1 MIARRLGATFATFAT
16 FAIVPAIATAVVC
29 FAAQPSAQPST
40 QPSSRPSEPTPG
52 QPTFK
57 TRAAGVRIDVLVTD
71 EERPVANLTAKDF
84 ELTDRDVAQQVD
96 VSRLHDLPVD
106 VIIVL
111 DNSTSLG
118 DDGLNNLIHA
128 TDTLIGRLNPT
139 DRVALVTF
147 SQVVVLRSALTDD
160 TAKVREMVRGLKVR
174 GSTSVIDASF
184 AAAMLQTEADRSALM
199 LVFSDGVDTASWL
212 DAERVLAAIR
222 RAAVVPYAVVV
233 GNEVS
238 LTGGTPVPLG
248 ARATVRTVE
257 PFDAAER
264 FLRDLVV
271 TGGGVFVHAED
282 TRGLERR
289 FAEALD
295 SFRQRYV
302 LTYAPQGVE
311 GSGWHPV
318 TIKVKGHRYRVRARP
333 ATSCRNARNRLG
345 GGARGRCL

>member
-1 MIARRLGATFATFAT
+1 MIARRVGEMFVMFATVTAM
-16 FAIVPAIATAVVC
+16 ATAAVC
-29 FAAQPSAQPST
+29 LAAQPPAQPVA
-40 QPSSRPSEPTPG
+40 QPPAQPPE
-52 QPTFK
+52 QPTFR

-71 EERPVANLTAKDF
+71 DERPVPNLTANDF
-84 ELTDRDVAQQVD
+84 ELTDQDVAQQAE
-96 VSRLHDLPVD
+96 VSRSHDLPVD
-106 VIIVL
+106 AIIVL

-118 DDGLNNLIHA
+118 VDGLNNLIHA
-128 TDTLIGRLNPT
+128 TDTLIGRLNPR
-139 DRVALVTF
+139 DRAALVTF
-147 SQVVVLRSALTDD
+147 SQVVVLRSALTND
-160 TAKVREMVRGLKVR
+160 TAKVREMVRGLKVQ

-233 GNEVS
+233 GSEVT
-238 LTGGTPVPLG
+238 LTGEAPVPLG
-248 ARATVRTVE
+248 SRAPPRVE

-282 TRGLERR
+282 TRALDRR

-302 LTYAPQGVE
+302 LTYVPQGVE

-333 ATSCRNARNRLG
+333 GYLVP
-345 GGARGRCL
+345 

>member
-1 MIARRLGATFATFAT
+1 MIARRLRRLCSMFAM

-29 FAAQPSAQPST
+29 LAAQAPAQPST
-40 QPSSRPSEPTPG
+40 HPPQQSSHPPEK
-52 QPTFK
+52 PTFK

-71 EERPVANLTAKDF
+71 DERPVANLTAKDF

-128 TDTLIGRLNPT
+128 TDTLIGRLNPS
-139 DRVALVTF
+139 DRAALVTF
-147 SQVVVLRSALTDD
+147 SQVVVLRSALTND
-160 TAKVREMVRGLKVR
+160 TAKVREMVRGLKVQ
-174 GSTSVIDASF
+174 GSTSVIDAAF

-212 DAERVLAAIR
+212 AAERVLAAIR

-233 GNEVS
+233 GGEVT
-238 LTGGTPVPLG
+238 LTGEPPIPLG
-248 ARATVRTVE
+248 SRAPARTVE

-302 LTYAPQGVE
+302 LTYAPRGVE

-333 ATSCRNARNRLG
+333 G
-345 GGARGRCL
+345 YIVP

>member
-1 MIARRLGATFATFAT
+1 MIARRLCALSSLFAPFAMVL
-16 FAIVPAIATAVVC
+16 AVATAAVSL
-29 FAAQPSAQPST
+29 AAQSPAQPPA
-40 QPSSRPSEPTPG
+40 QPPAKTSSPAQPPEQRPE
-52 QPTFK
+52 QPTFR
-57 TRAAGVRIDVLVTD
+57 TRAAGVRIDVLVTED
-71 EERPVANLTAKDF
+71 ERPVANLAANDF
-84 ELTDRDVAQQVD
+84 ELTDQSVAQQVD
-96 VSRLHDLPVD
+96 VSRLHDVPVD

-118 DDGLNNLIHA
+118 ADGLNNLIHA
-128 TDTLIGRLNPT
+128 TNTLIGRLNPQ

-147 SQVVVLRSALTDD
+147 SQVVVLRSALTTD
-160 TAKVREMVRGLKVR
+160 TAKVRGMVSALKVQ

-222 RAAVVPYAVVV
+222 RSAVVPYAVVV
-233 GNEVS
+233 GTEVT
-238 LTGGTPVPLG
+238 LTGEARMPLG
-248 ARATVRTVE
+248 TRAPQRAPE

-302 LTYAPQGVE
+302 LTYVPQGVE

-318 TIKVKGHRYRVRARP
+318 AIKVKGHRYRIRARP
-333 ATSCRNARNRLG
+333 GYLVQ
-345 GGARGRCL
+345 

>member
-1 MIARRLGATFATFAT
+1 MNSHATLLAAALAGFVAFVAA
-16 FAIVPAIATAVVC
+16 AIQPPA
-29 FAAQPSAQPST
+29 PP
-40 QPSSRPSEPTPG
+40 PGEPT
-52 QPTFK
+52 FR
-57 TRAAGVRIDVLVTD
+57 TRTSGVRIDVLVTD
-71 EERPVANLTAKDF
+71 DERPVPNLTANDF
-84 ELTDRDVAQQVD
+84 ELTDQEAPQQVE
-96 VSRLHDLPVD
+96 VTRSHDLPVD
-106 VIIVL
+106 AIIVL

-118 DDGLNNLIHA
+118 VDGLNDLIHA
-128 TDTLIGRLNPT
+128 TNTLIGRLNPR
-139 DRVALVTF
+139 DRAALVTF
-147 SQVVVLRSALTDD
+147 SQVVVLRSALTND
-160 TAKVREMVRGLKVR
+160 TAKVREMVRGLKLQ

-212 DAERVLAAIR
+212 DAGRVLAAIR

-233 GNEVS
+233 GGEVT
-238 LTGGTPVPLG
+238 LKGEAPIPLG
-248 ARATVRTVE
+248 SRARPAAE

-271 TGGGVFVHAED
+271 TGGGVFVHAGD

-302 LTYAPQGVE
+302 LTYVPQGVE

-333 ATSCRNARNRLG
+333 GYLVP
-345 GGARGRCL
+345 